1 MRPRVYFNI
10 RSCFLP
16 THWIVPAV
24 QVQAV
29 KEKIESTQGDSFPA
43 AHQVVI
49 YQGKVWSGSSLS
61 SAIKVAIS
69 ACPCAHDNT
78 STLRRC

>member
-1 MRPRVYFNI
+1 M
-10 RSCFLP
+10 L
-16 THWIVPAV
+16 PAV

-49 YQGKVWSGSSLS
+49 YQGKVWSGPPLSLVMKPATPAYS
-61 SAIKVAIS
+61 
-69 ACPCAHDNT
+69 CAHDET
-78 STLRRC
+78 SMLRRC